1 MTGEASQQ
9 QKRKDDTRRKIIT
22 GALVLERA
30 EADAAFAAEL
40 AALLNR
46 YVTRPQDRALF
57 DFLSD
62 RTPD

>member
-1 MTGEASQQ
+1 MTGDAA
-9 QKRKDDTRRKIIT
+9 QKRKDDTRRKIIA

-30 EADAAFAAEL
+30 ETDAAFAAEL

-46 YVTRPQDRALF
+46 FVTKPQDRALF
-57 DFLSD
+57 DFLGD

>member
-1 MTGEASQQ
+1 MNGEASQQ
-9 QKRKDDTRRKIIT
+9 QKRKDDTRRKIIA

-30 EADAAFAAEL
+30 ETDAAFAAEL
-40 AALLNR
+40 TALLNH
-46 YVTRPQDRALF
+46 YVTKPQDRALF